1 MKYPK
6 NKDWLIW
13 LFEFRWWWWK
23 SQILFQVETVNQ
35 PWTLLTVWKRSW
47 HPTKKYSV
55 GIILLMRT
63 WASRNRKYRQPT
75 WYFLFRYF
83 LWSRKYRVGS
93 VGGGSTLV
101 TNDQPSYFQ
110 PTREM
115 AHSIAWEIERWHNSK
130 GVQSNQTKHS
140 NQILHTLRD
149 GTIQR
154 ETNPSVFVFSPPQLV
169 YCLVQSS
176 QTPIDWSP
184 AQWFEGLTGKRSSYQ
199 TSIFPACLHTHCP
212 LFWTMVSCYA
222 FLQASKSKYL
232 GTINIEHG
240 FSTRPFQ
247 KDL

>member
-35 PWTLLTVWKRSW
+35 PWSLLTVWKRSW

-55 GIILLMRT
+55 GIMLLMRT

-75 WYFLFRYF
+75 WYF

-115 AHSIAWEIERWHNSK
+115 AHSIAWEMAQLKGRRGWNYSSK
-130 GVQSNQTKHS
+130 DDLSWKLES
-140 NQILHTLRD
+140 WLL
-149 GTIQR
+149 IQHR
-154 ETNPSVFVFSPPQLV
+154 LLCSMSYWNN
-169 YCLVQSS
+169 CC
-176 QTPIDWSP
+176 P
-184 AQWFEGLTGKRSSYQ
+184 AGLPCNAIRG
-199 TSIFPACLHTHCP
+199 SIVRVLCNT
-212 LFWTMVSCYA
+212 
-222 FLQASKSKYL
+222 
-232 GTINIEHG
+232 
-240 FSTRPFQ
+240 
-247 KDL
+247 DL